1 MGQVSFVSM
10 AGGIRQGIS
19 RRGFGLTCL
28 AGAGCL
34 AMPRLGVAG
43 APPADRHFAIY
54 RDGKEIGHHVVR
66 FTPTDGGFK
75 AETAIEV
82 AVKIAFITAF
92 RFKQNAADVWTD
104 GQLVGSRVDTDDNGE
119 VSQTV
124 LRSEGGKL
132 NVEGGVAD
140 RQLSVPLGTMTDL
153 AFWNIDIVRQRTLVD
168 LQKALLTDVAAE
180 NLGAETIDVAGRRI
194 EAQKFKFAAETGRNG
209 DIWFDA
215 DGNWVKGLLTTRG
228 ETLDYRLLA

>member
-1 MGQVSFVSM
+1 M
-10 AGGIRQGIS
+10 ASGIRQGIS

-34 AMPRLGVAG
+34 AMPSLGLAG
-43 APPADRHFAIY
+43 TPPADRHFAIF
-54 RDGKEIGHHVVR
+54 RDGNEIGRHVVR
-66 FTPTDGGFK
+66 FTPVDGGFK
-75 AETAIEV
+75 AETDVEV
-82 AVKIAFITAF
+82 TVKVAFITAF
-92 RFKQNAADVWTD
+92 RFKQNAVDLWQN
-104 GQLVGSRVDTDDNGE
+104 GQLVESRASTDDNGE
-119 VSQTV
+119 VSQTM

-140 RQLSVPLGTMTDL
+140 RQLRVPLGTMTDL
-153 AFWNIDIVRQRTLVD
+153 AFWNIDICRQRSLVD

-180 NLGAETIDVAGRRI
+180 SLGTETIDAQGRRI

>member
-1 MGQVSFVSM
+1 M
-10 AGGIRQGIS
+10 AGGIRYGIS

-34 AMPRLGVAG
+34 ALPRRGLAG
-43 APPADRHFAIY
+43 TPPADRHFAIF
-54 RDGKEIGHHVVR
+54 RDGKEIGHHIVG
-66 FTPTDGGFK
+66 FTPTDGGFA
-75 AETAIEV
+75 AETTIEV

-92 RFKQNAADVWTD
+92 HFKQSAADVWTD
-104 GQLVGSRVDTDDNGE
+104 GQLVESRVETDDNGE
-119 VSQTV
+119 VSQTL
-124 LRSEGGKL
+124 LRSEGDKL
-132 NVEGGVAD
+132 SVQGGIAD
-140 RQLSVPLGTMTDL
+140 RQLRVPLGTMTDL

-180 NLGAETIDVAGRRI
+180 SLGTETIDARGRRI
-194 EAQKFKFAAETGRNG
+194 EAQRFKFAAETGRNG

-228 ETLDYRLLA
+228 ETLDYRLVA